1 MDVDLKTPRNI
12 DENIED
18 WSDEIE
24 SLLAEWAEIG
34 LCYSWLHSYSER
46 KYKKKYHHMSIPII
60 VLSTLTGT
68 ANFAD
73 SYVPTG
79 FKQGFSSCVGGL
91 NIFCGILGTL
101 MSFLK
106 YAEIYKSHRIS
117 CVSWSKFARNIQIE
131 LALKDSK
138 RKNCRDFLKVSR
150 AEYDRLL
157 ESSPNIDQDII
168 GIFNKK
174 FESKYPKVRKPIV
187 CNGLK
192 EVIIYNSDDEIEVKK
207 KVEPKNDIEV
217 KKEIQLN
224 EVPIDRMEQ
233 SSTPN
238 KNESETLAF
247 DNP

>member
-1 MDVDLKTPRNI
+1 MNIDLKTPRVI
-12 DENIED
+12 EDENIED
-18 WSDEIE
+18 WSNEIE
-24 SLLAEWAEIG
+24 QLLAEWGEIG

-73 SYVPTG
+73 SYVPVG
-79 FKQGFSSCVGGL
+79 FKQGFSACVGGL

-106 YAEIYKSHRIS
+106 YAEIYESHRLS

-168 GIFNKK
+168 TIFNKK
-174 FESKYPKVRKPIV
+174 FNAQYPQVRKPIIS
-187 CNGLK
+187 NGLK
-192 EVIIYNSDDEIEVKK
+192 EDIIYKTDEEEEEKPKEEKPKEEKPKVNDLV
-207 KVEPKNDIEV
+207 VEPN
-217 KKEIQLN
+217 N
-224 EVPIDRMEQ
+224 EPD
-233 SSTPN
+233 T
-238 KNESETLAF
+238 K
-247 DNP
+247 